1 VISSPVFVRTR
12 SKCLGGIARRL
23 FAIVLLILLPEL
35 PQAAAHAV
43 LLEHFPGENETLA
56 TSPGEVWLRFNE
68 PVTPVL
74 VHVLNS
80 EGGPVVGPDV
90 ISSRDT
96 TVRIHLPS
104 DLKAG
109 SYVVSYRVRSADSHA
124 VGGSFVFAVGER
136 ADAGLGKRFDRT
148 PASATWLVLAVA
160 LRAVFYA
167 ASLIGIGA
175 ALFRLLVDPRRGD
188 GHLILTACLA
198 AVTTLIALLG
208 VEGGMSAGASLTGI
222 LDPAIWQIGSRSTLG
237 LSVLI
242 TSLGLGLVAFSPYT
256 SSRRLASGWVI
267 TGAVVAISGFAVTGH
282 IATAAP
288 QWLTGPALA
297 VHVLCAAFWI
307 GALLPLYRRL
317 GDEPAAAAAIV
328 MRFSQV
334 AVAMVGILLAAG
346 VIIAC
351 IQVQTPAALG
361 DTTYGQRLLAKLILV
376 ASLLLLA
383 AVNKW
388 RLTPRLAGGDPGAN
402 AALRRAIIA
411 ELALAGGVLV
421 ITAMLGQTPPPRVL
435 AAAHEHHVDAVV
447 NGGFTVAI
455 PNGYRIAVLDVSPAH
470 AGTNSFSLTLS
481 NSDGSPMHAL
491 GVTLRTGNP
500 AFGIEPSEHTA
511 YGDAP
516 GHYTAKVVLPIAGT
530 WNVEISA
537 LISDFEQMT
546 LNTTVPIQ

>member
-1 VISSPVFVRTR
+1 MGIRHGRATVIGSPYKQSAESQTR
-12 SKCLGGIARRL
+12 SKSLSGTAWRL

-56 TSPGEVWLRFNE
+56 TSPGEVWLRFDE

-80 EGGPVVGPDV
+80 EGRPVVGPDA

-109 SYVVSYRVRSADSHA
+109 SYVVSYRVRSADSHP

-198 AVTTLIALLG
+198 AVASLIALLG
-208 VEGGMSAGASLTGI
+208 VEGGMSAGAPLTGI
-222 LDPAIWQIGSRSTLG
+222 LDPAIWRIGSRSTLG

-242 TSLGLGLVAFSPYT
+242 TVLGLGLVAFSPYT
-256 SSRRLASGWVI
+256 SSRRLASGWII

-282 IATAAP
+282 VATAAP
-288 QWLTGPALA
+288 RWLTGPALA

-388 RLTPRLAGGDPGAN
+388 RLTPRLAGGDRARTRLATGDH
-402 AALRRAIIA
+402 RRAGTCRRSSRYHRYARADATAPCTGCRLTNITPMRREWRVYGRNSERRPDRRARRLTGTRRHQLFFPDA
-411 ELALAGGVLV
+411 E
-421 ITAMLGQTPPPRVL
+421 
-435 AAAHEHHVDAVV
+435 
-447 NGGFTVAI
+447 
-455 PNGYRIAVLDVSPAH
+455 
-470 AGTNSFSLTLS
+470 
-481 NSDGSPMHAL
+481 
-491 GVTLRTGNP
+491 
-500 AFGIEPSEHTA
+500 
-511 YGDAP
+511 
-516 GHYTAKVVLPIAGT
+516 
-530 WNVEISA
+530 
-537 LISDFEQMT
+537 
-546 LNTTVPIQ
+546 